1 MFDTILK
8 SNFLPLNFV
17 LGLCIDYMAH
27 MARGYMVAEGSNPLE
42 KVRHTLSTVGVAM
55 SNAVVTSILGVAML
69 SAAGSFANR
78 SFFKSMFVIFVSSYI
93 FGVWLFPA
101 ILSLI
106 APMLTR
112 PNSSLGERTAM
123 TPDRSNV
130 IQHLTAEKSAC
141 TTSVATPDIEVPP
154 VHETR

>member
-1 MFDTILK
+1 
-8 SNFLPLNFV
+8 
-17 LGLCIDYMAH
+17 MAH

-106 APMLTR
+106 APMLNR
-112 PNSSLGERTAM
+112 PKSPLGERTAM

-130 IQHLTAEKSAC
+130 IQHLTAETSAC

-154 VHETR
+154 VPETR